1 MLQKKYYLETNA
13 LYSLVNNIDTFVH
26 VLDAATS
33 LYALEE
39 IVTGI
44 DERQYH
50 KRKVLLNK
58 IVKSKLKIY
67 PYFPEE
73 CLAISFGLDISQL
86 EIVKIKKEIL
96 WKQVNLIISNEDYS
110 MYAKKIE
117 ENLGIDL
124 LTEKKLDDENNKDIV
139 IQLNQFV
146 KENNIRIKEKKKI
159 KPRKKRI
166 DLQKVFGL
174 EKTENTYSIEKQ
186 ILIMFLQKYSIDYE
200 DSDIEGLIQEYDGN
214 QLVAFILGVS
224 LYMWD
229 RSYNM
234 KLVKRNDHLDLLHL
248 LYLKGNNY
256 VIVSDDKI
264 FNNISLRDMRI
275 KSNDFL
281 KLCKK

>member
-1 MLQKKYYLETNA
+1 MIQKKYYLETNA

-86 EIVKIKKEIL
+86 ESVKIKKENL
-96 WKQVNLIISNEDYS
+96 LEKVNLIISNEDYS

-117 ENLGIDL
+117 GNLGIDL
-124 LTEKKLDDENNKDIV
+124 LTEKKLDDENNKDII

-146 KENNIRIKEKKKI
+146 KKNNIRIKEKKKI

-166 DLQKVFGL
+166 NLQKVFGI
-174 EKTENTYSIEKQ
+174 ENTYSIEKQ
-186 ILIMFLQKYSIDYE
+186 ILIMFLQKYGIDYE
-200 DSDIEGLIQEYDGN
+200 DSDIEDLIQKYDGN

-256 VIVSDDKI
+256 VIVSNDKI
-264 FNNISLRDMRI
+264 FNNISFKDMRI